1 MKCYTILHLHVRM
14 CRNLPEDR
22 ESALTVQAVHSAHR
36 DADRK
41 ENRMKLE
48 DAAERVKELRETI
61 ERHNHSYYVLDNPTI
76 SDYDYDRLLHELI
89 DLETEFPA
97 LAAENSPTRR
107 VGGAAL
113 NTFAPVRH
121 EVQMGS
127 LQDVFDVEELRA
139 FDTRVRETV
148 ACPVYTV
155 EPKIDG
161 LSVSLEYRNGQFVRG
176 STRGDGITGEDV
188 SENLKTVRSIP
199 MSLREPLP
207 FLEVRGEV
215 YMPRASFDRVVA
227 RQLENEEEPF
237 KNPRNAAAG
246 SLRQKDSR
254 VTAQRGLD
262 IFVFNIQQVEG
273 KNLSAHRESLD
284 FLQEQG
290 FKVIP
295 TCKRFSEIESA
306 IAEVERIGEARYQFP
321 FDIDGAVIKVDSFAD
336 RELLGAT
343 SKFPRWAVAFK
354 YPPEEKET
362 TLRDILIQVGRTGAL
377 TPTAV
382 FEPITLAGTTVSR
395 AVLHNQDFINEKG
408 VAVGDRIIVRKAGDI
423 IPEVVAVAHHQ
434 EGAPPYQIPS
444 TCPSCG
450 SIAEREE
457 GEAVLRCVNMACPA
471 QVARNL
477 VHFASRDAMDVD
489 GLGPAIVHQLLDAG
503 LVQSFA
509 DLYTLE
515 EGQLAKLERMGKRS
529 AKNLVNALEA
539 SKSRDLSRLLFA
551 LGIRGIGQRSA
562 QLLAQR
568 FGEMDGVMS
577 ATAEEIAGIEG
588 YGEIMAQSV
597 VDFFALEQN
606 RRLIERLKELGLN
619 MRCDTVPAAG
629 TLSGKTF
636 VLTGTLPTLS
646 RSEAKAMIEAV
657 GGKVSGSVS
666 KKTGY
671 VVAGEEAGSKLT
683 KANELGIPVI
693 GEDELRA
700 MIEKGGDSLAE

>member
-1 MKCYTILHLHVRM
+1 
-14 CRNLPEDR
+14 
-22 ESALTVQAVHSAHR
+22 
-36 DADRK
+36 
-41 ENRMKLE
+41 
-48 DAAERVKELRETI
+48 
-61 ERHNHSYYVLDNPTI
+61 
-76 SDYDYDRLLHELI
+76 
-89 DLETEFPA
+89 
-97 LAAENSPTRR
+97 
-107 VGGAAL
+107 
-113 NTFAPVRH
+113 
-121 EVQMGS
+121 MGS

-444 TCPSCG
+444 ICPSCG

>member
-1 MKCYTILHLHVRM
+1 
-14 CRNLPEDR
+14 
-22 ESALTVQAVHSAHR
+22 
-36 DADRK
+36 
-41 ENRMKLE
+41 MKLE

-89 DLETEFPA
+89 DLEAEFPA

-444 TCPSCG
+444 ICPSCG

-683 KANELGIPVI
+683 KANALGIPVI

>member
-1 MKCYTILHLHVRM
+1 
-14 CRNLPEDR
+14 
-22 ESALTVQAVHSAHR
+22 
-36 DADRK
+36 
-41 ENRMKLE
+41 MKLE

-89 DLETEFPA
+89 DLEAEFPA

-444 TCPSCG
+444 ICPSCG

-683 KANELGIPVI
+683 KANALGIPVI

-700 MIEKGGDSLAE
+700 MIEKGGDPLAE

>member
-1 MKCYTILHLHVRM
+1 
-14 CRNLPEDR
+14 
-22 ESALTVQAVHSAHR
+22 
-36 DADRK
+36 
-41 ENRMKLE
+41 MKLE

-444 TCPSCG
+444 ICPSCG

-597 VDFFALEQN
+597 ADFFALEQN

-683 KANELGIPVI
+683 KANALGIPVI

-700 MIEKGGDSLAE
+700 MIEKGGNPLAE

>member
-1 MKCYTILHLHVRM
+1 
-14 CRNLPEDR
+14 
-22 ESALTVQAVHSAHR
+22 
-36 DADRK
+36 
-41 ENRMKLE
+41 MKLE

-89 DLETEFPA
+89 DLEAEFPA

-321 FDIDGAVIKVDSFAD
+321 FDIDGAVIKADSFAD

-444 TCPSCG
+444 ICPSCG

>member
-1 MKCYTILHLHVRM
+1 
-14 CRNLPEDR
+14 
-22 ESALTVQAVHSAHR
+22 
-36 DADRK
+36 
-41 ENRMKLE
+41 MKLE

-89 DLETEFPA
+89 DLEAEFPA

-444 TCPSCG
+444 ICPSCG

-529 AKNLVNALEA
+529 AKNLVNSLEA

-568 FGEMDGVMS
+568 FGEMDGGMS

>member
-1 MKCYTILHLHVRM
+1 
-14 CRNLPEDR
+14 
-22 ESALTVQAVHSAHR
+22 
-36 DADRK
+36 
-41 ENRMKLE
+41 MKLE

-89 DLETEFPA
+89 DLEAEFPA

-321 FDIDGAVIKVDSFAD
+321 FDIDGAVIKADSFAD

-444 TCPSCG
+444 ICPSCG

-683 KANELGIPVI
+683 KANALGIPVI

>member
-1 MKCYTILHLHVRM
+1 
-14 CRNLPEDR
+14 
-22 ESALTVQAVHSAHR
+22 
-36 DADRK
+36 
-41 ENRMKLE
+41 MKLE

-89 DLETEFPA
+89 DLEAEFPA

-444 TCPSCG
+444 ICPSCG

-489 GLGPAIVHQLLDAG
+489 GLGPAIVHQLLNAG

-683 KANELGIPVI
+683 KANALGIPVI

>member
-1 MKCYTILHLHVRM
+1 
-14 CRNLPEDR
+14 
-22 ESALTVQAVHSAHR
+22 
-36 DADRK
+36 
-41 ENRMKLE
+41 MKLE

-89 DLETEFPA
+89 DLEAEFPA

-295 TCKRFSEIESA
+295 TCKQFSEIESA

>member
-1 MKCYTILHLHVRM
+1 M
-14 CRNLPEDR
+14 CRNLPEDQ

-41 ENRMKLE
+41 ENKMKLE

-89 DLETEFPA
+89 DLEAEFPA

-377 TPTAV
+377 TPTAI

-444 TCPSCG
+444 ICPSCG

>member
-1 MKCYTILHLHVRM
+1 
-14 CRNLPEDR
+14 
-22 ESALTVQAVHSAHR
+22 
-36 DADRK
+36 
-41 ENRMKLE
+41 MKLE

-89 DLETEFPA
+89 DLEAEFPA

-444 TCPSCG
+444 ICPSCG

-489 GLGPAIVHQLLDAG
+489 GLGPAIVHQLLNAG

-700 MIEKGGDSLAE
+700 MIEKGGDPLAE

>member
-1 MKCYTILHLHVRM
+1 
-14 CRNLPEDR
+14 
-22 ESALTVQAVHSAHR
+22 
-36 DADRK
+36 
-41 ENRMKLE
+41 MKLE

-89 DLETEFPA
+89 DLEAEFPA

-377 TPTAV
+377 TPTAI

-444 TCPSCG
+444 ICPSCG